1 MKNQSKR
8 FTILALLLAFA
19 LALSACVSVTPA
31 DDGMAADEGWRR
43 RAATSSA

>member
-31 DDGMAADEGWRR
+31 DDGLAAD
-43 RAATSSA
+43 